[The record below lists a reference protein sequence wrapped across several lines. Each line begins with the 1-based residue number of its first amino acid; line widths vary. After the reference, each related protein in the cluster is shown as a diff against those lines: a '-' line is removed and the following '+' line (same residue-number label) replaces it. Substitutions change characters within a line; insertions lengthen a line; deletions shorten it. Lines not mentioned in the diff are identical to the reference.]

1 FTTQSSTMKLFTHN
15 MLSSKDVNGVKVG
28 YPLRIVA
35 KDIKISESEFNKEF
49 VKSIISKIN
58 WKVFVNAAMQIGY
71 GKDLSEE
78 LINNYENNEEY
89 LKKVHHL
96 LMEVEVMNGELI
108 CPETHR
114 VFPIS
119 DGVPNL
125 LNED

>member
-1 FTTQSSTMKLFTHN
+1 MKLFTHN
-15 MLSSKDVNGVKVG
+15 MLSSKVVNGVKVG

-35 KDIKISESEFNKEF
+35 KDIKISESEFDKEF
-49 VKSIISKIN
+49 VKRIISKIN
-58 WKVFVNAAMQIGY
+58 WKVFVNAAKQIGY

>member
-1 FTTQSSTMKLFTHN
+1 MKLFTHN
-15 MLSSKDVNGVKVG
+15 MLSSKSLEGVK
-28 YPLRIVA
+28 A
-35 KDIKISESEFNKEF
+35 KDIQISQSEFNKEF
-49 VKSIISKIN
+49 VKNIIAKLN
-58 WKVFVNAAMQIGY
+58 WKVFVNAAIQIGY

-78 LINNYENNEEY
+78 LIKNYENDEEY

-96 LMEVEVMNGELI
+96 LMEVEIIDGELI

-125 LNED
+125 L